1 MPLNCF
7 YAPITSAIFRI
18 NKSTIEFNQ
27 IEMLNFFLKQSKCED
42 YCRVCSTIFNRMYY
56 EMITIKYS
64 QIVMYEKCL

>member
-42 YCRVCSTIFNRMYY
+42 YCRVCSTIFND
-56 EMITIKYS
+56 KA
-64 QIVMYEKCL
+64 